1 MTDETGS
8 VLEVLEAT
16 RRRRAICAEGFRATL
31 AGLDGVHVHV
41 EPINADAEAHGL
53 RRADLRTD
61 VESALREDG
70 MTALTQTMLFA
81 AATPGTPV
89 LHVDVM
95 TVWLDGRY
103 AYSVRLELWQSVR
116 LTRAPS
122 VMALALTW
130 SAPQIVGVV
139 AVEHLADVRDAVRAA
154 VAGFLEDCH
163 LATSRAAMKKK
174 TDDG

>member
-1 MTDETGS
+1 MNDETCG

-16 RRRRAICAEGFRATL
+16 RRRRAISAEGFRATL
-31 AGLDGVHVHV
+31 AGLDAVHVHV
-41 EPINADAEAHGL
+41 EPINTDAEAHGL
-53 RRADLRTD
+53 RRDDLRAD
-61 VESALREDG
+61 VESALRADG
-70 MTALTQTMLFA
+70 LTPLTQTALFA

-116 LTRAPS
+116 LVREPGVT
-122 VMALALTW
+122 ALALTW
-130 SAPQIVGVV
+130 SAPQVVGVV
-139 AVEHLADVRDAVRAA
+139 AVEHVADVRDAVRAA

-163 LATSRAAMKKK
+163 LATSRAAE
-174 TDDG
+174 